1 MVRTEQNQLSAVS
14 HIKNTKI
21 SSNRGGLKMMIESLT
36 SQLDESND
44 KLSHSSSLNQQL
56 ENQLQGT
63 EANNT
68 SLTSQLNE
76 ARNHLSEVEKN
87 YQLLSGDHEALSN
100 ISLEQCDELIMK
112 WNRSG
117 EKLLQRRVSNETYL

>member
-36 SQLDESND
+36 SQLNESNI
-44 KLSHSSSLNQQL
+44 KLSESNSK
-56 ENQLQGT
+56 
-63 EANNT
+63 
-68 SLTSQLNE
+68 
-76 ARNHLSEVEKN
+76 LSEVEKN
-87 YQLLSGDHEALSN
+87 YKLLSGDHDALSS

-112 WNRSG
+112 WNQSG
-117 EKLLQRRVSNETYL
+117 EKLLKRRVSYETNLWYCTDIIAI